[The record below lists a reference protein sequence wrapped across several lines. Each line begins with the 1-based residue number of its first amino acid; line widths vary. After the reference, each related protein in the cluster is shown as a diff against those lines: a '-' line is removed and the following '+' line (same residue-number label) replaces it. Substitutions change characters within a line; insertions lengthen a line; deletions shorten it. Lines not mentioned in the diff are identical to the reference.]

1 MLAGLSAEVAFI
13 TWNMLLVA
21 CLATPRDANCS
32 IVSGK
37 CPNTGYLL
45 VQLNTKARTAAA
57 ESCCTRCGGMPFCS
71 LDSGNCYGSKRKD
84 YYESCPVTVSC
95 CAQCDGLPFCSPV
108 SKHCYASKRKDYY
121 TNCSSEVQSG
131 PQPALPVDPEALLN
145 SVDSW
150 MLARMRWTP
159 DRQQLTGLLKTYDGF
174 DRHDAY
180 DNALAAIYLTM
191 RGKLREAK
199 AILDF
204 FIREMYVGTPQGV
217 ALETDSLPSNR
228 SQFALL
234 IASYGD
240 MDTAV
245 DVGNNAWV
253 GIAFAR
259 YAAASGSGCYALVA
273 HDILAAIHQGR
284 GCSDSLGGF
293 MQRLR
298 GHPQNT
304 RSTEHNIDMKSLARM
319 LHDEALQASAES
331 FIGGMHHE
339 YSEGD
344 RAKYLIGTDN
354 GEPCNARRTHWPG
367 GFITDTTFWNVL
379 ADGDVNA
386 PNGEGPRRMAK
397 AVGSA
402 LQEVDETD
410 VFEGHAYRGVRFTSL
425 GSGIQWE
432 NTASAALA
440 MAHLVETYPETLDTN
455 PGLRELVQQRLDE
468 YRSSIKAMLS
478 KYGFMYAS
486 VHEGGSDTGIGWTYF
501 VKPHLAAT
509 AWAGMMLV
517 HQAGPDVSVNES
529 GNPYA
534 PPPQPVPT
542 KTDVL
547 LEAQQCIDISDR

>member
-1 MLAGLSAEVAFI
+1 
-13 TWNMLLVA
+13 
-21 CLATPRDANCS
+21 
-32 IVSGK
+32 
-37 CPNTGYLL
+37 
-45 VQLNTKARTAAA
+45 VQLNIQACAVAA
-57 ESCCTRCGGMPFCS
+57 ESCCTGCDGMPFCS
-71 LDSGNCYGSKRKD
+71 PDSGNCYSSKRKH
-84 YYESCPVTVSC
+84 YYESCPVPASC
-95 CAQCDGLPFCSPV
+95 CAQCNGLPFCSPI
-108 SKHCYASKRKDYY
+108 SKHCYDSKRKDYY
-121 TNCSSEVQSG
+121 TSCSSGVKPE
-131 PQPALPVDPEALLN
+131 PQPASPADTETLLS

-150 MLARMRWTP
+150 MLERMRWTP
-159 DRQQLTGLLKTYDGF
+159 DGQQLTGLLRTYDGV

-191 RGKLREAK
+191 RGKLREAR

-204 FIREMYVGTPQGV
+204 FIREMYGRRAQGV
-217 ALETDSLPSNR
+217 ALDADSLPSSR
-228 SQFALL
+228 SRFALL

-259 YAAASGSGCYALVA
+259 YAAASGSGCHALVA

-284 GCSDSLGGF
+284 GCHDSLGGF

-331 FIGGMHHE
+331 FIGSMHHE
-339 YSEGD
+339 YSGGD

-354 GEPCNARRTHWPG
+354 GEPCNANRNHWPG

-386 PNGEGPRRMAK
+386 PNGDGPRRMAK
-397 AVGSA
+397 AMRSA
-402 LQEVDETD
+402 LQEVDATD
-410 VFEGHAYRGVRFTSL
+410 VFEGQTYRGVSFTSL

-432 NTASAALA
+432 NTASATLA
-440 MAHLVETYPETLDTN
+440 MAHLVDKYPEALDTN
-455 PGLRELVQQRLDE
+455 PGLGELVQQRLDE
-468 YRSSIKAMLS
+468 YRNSIKSMLS

-509 AWAGMMLV
+509 AWAGMMLM
-517 HQAGPDVSVNES
+517 HQSGPDVNVSEA

-534 PPPQPVPT
+534 VPPQPVPP
-542 KTDVL
+542 KADAL
-547 LEAQQCIDISDR
+547 SESQHCIDIHDRGFQ